1 MSTNDNQ
8 QSEDDE
14 APKKKRKPVNKK
26 QQADTPSQEKF
37 FRGAVQSY
45 LDSYAERKR
54 ISQKE
59 VNTIASFIEE
69 YLQAFIIVGYNHD
82 GETITHVS
90 AKNQVHTD
98 ALNTCL
104 CRFITQ
110 KSKETGAGDEWSD
123 GRCL

>member
-1 MSTNDNQ
+1 MSVNDKQ

-14 APKKKRKPVNKK
+14 PPKRRKKSVNKK
-26 QQADTPSQEKF
+26 QSIDLTNQEKF
-37 FRGAVQSY
+37 FKGAIQSY
-45 LDSYAERKR
+45 IDSYAERKR
-54 ISQKE
+54 ISQKD

-90 AKNQVHTD
+90 AKNQVQSD

-110 KSKETGAGDEWSD
+110 RDNDD
-123 GRCL
+123 GEDTNWLRNKNQ

>member
-1 MSTNDNQ
+1 MSVNDKQ

-14 APKKKRKPVNKK
+14 PPKRRKKSVNKK
-26 QQADTPSQEKF
+26 QSIDLTNQEKF
-37 FRGAVQSY
+37 FKGAIQSY
-45 LDSYAERKR
+45 IDSYAERKR
-54 ISQKE
+54 ISQKD

-90 AKNQVHTD
+90 AKNQVQSD

-110 KSKETGAGDEWSD
+110 RDNDD
-123 GRCL
+123 GEDTNWLRNKKQ

>member
-1 MSTNDNQ
+1 MSANDNQ

-14 APKKKRKPVNKK
+14 APKKKRKSVNKK
-26 QQADTPSQEKF
+26 QSTDVTSQEKF

-90 AKNQVHTD
+90 AKNQVQTD

-110 KSKETGAGDEWSD
+110 KTRESGAGDEWSD
-123 GRCL
+123 GKYL

>member
-1 MSTNDNQ
+1 MSVNDKQ

-14 APKKKRKPVNKK
+14 PPKKRKKSVNKK
-26 QQADTPSQEKF
+26 QSSDLTNQEKF
-37 FRGAVQSY
+37 FKGAVQSY
-45 LDSYAERKR
+45 IDSYAERKR
-54 ISQKE
+54 ISQKDI
-59 VNTIASFIEE
+59 NTIASFIEE

-90 AKNQVHTD
+90 AKNQVQSD

-110 KSKETGAGDEWSD
+110 KDRDD
-123 GRCL
+123 GEDDNWLRNKNQ